1 MILRTVGLGIALVLC
16 AFGADEKSALG
27 TNGLGTKHVPDPRV
41 NQGTVLSR
49 AEVDAVL
56 KALPPGSGTEQM
68 LRMVDVGKLNV
79 GLTIMRREPKKQGA
93 IEHDDLTEVY
103 IILSGSGTLVTG
115 RNEEDP
121 QPFAAD
127 SNLVKNL
134 TGPSKR
140 GPSIIGGHAEK
151 FGPGDAII
159 IPAGVAHWFSQL
171 DSQVNYLVVRI
182 DPDKLLPRK

>member
-1 MILRTVGLGIALVLC
+1 LL
-16 AFGADEKSALG
+16 
-27 TNGLGTKHVPDPRV
+27 P
-41 NQGTVLSR
+41 R

-93 IEHDDLTEVY
+93 IEHDDMTEVY

-115 RNEEDP
+115 RKMEQP
-121 QPFAAD
+121 ARPFAPG
-127 SNLVKNL
+127 SNLVTHL
-134 TGPSKR
+134 TGPSSAAD
-140 GPSIIGGHAEK
+140 SILEGHAEK
-151 FGPGDAII
+151 FVPGDAII
-159 IPAGVAHWFSQL
+159 IPAGVGHWFSSL

-182 DPDKLLPRK
+182 DPDKILPRK